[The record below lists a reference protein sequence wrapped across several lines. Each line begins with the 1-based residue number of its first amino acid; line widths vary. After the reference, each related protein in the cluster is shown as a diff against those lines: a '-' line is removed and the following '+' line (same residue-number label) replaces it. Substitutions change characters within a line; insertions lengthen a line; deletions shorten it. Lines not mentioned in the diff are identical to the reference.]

1 MARKSSAAT
10 KQHSPQYSAA
20 SQSKVHEFP
29 RKRGRQ
35 QQQPEPP
42 FPKQHQKRPGLE
54 SRMSPRPEY
63 QAPLYKGADKLKD
76 KVALITGGDSGI
88 GRGVAVLYAREGADV
103 GIVYLREEHSD
114 AEQTK
119 RAVEAEGRRAVL
131 IPGDVTD
138 PSFCR
143 RAVDKMVEEFGRL
156 DILVNNAAFQRHQED
171 LEKITEEQWD
181 RTFRTNIYGY
191 FYMAKAALKHLKR
204 GSVIV
209 N

>member
-143 RAVDKMVEEFGRL
+143 STKWSKSSEGCFAGGFPKPTAQRTARDCDPVD
-156 DILVNNAAFQRHQED
+156 Q
-171 LEKITEEQWD
+171 
-181 RTFRTNIYGY
+181 
-191 FYMAKAALKHLKR
+191 AKNCR
-204 GSVIV
+204 
-209 N
+209 